1 MAQVTNDKDAP
12 LDDDIRLLG
21 RLLGDVVRDQH
32 GAATYELVERIRR
45 LAVGQRRRHSDDH
58 GELASLLHGLSTDQA
73 IPVIRAFSWF
83 SLLANIAEDV
93 HHVRRRSFHR
103 RAGSAAQPGSLVHAL
118 DRLRADGYDANQTSD
133 LLQRLCVSPVLTAH
147 PTEVRRKTVLDAQ
160 LEIARLLLERDRLDH
175 DHEDEA
181 EVEDN
186 LRLQI
191 LILWQ
196 TAILRLAKL
205 RVGDE
210 INESLRYYPLSLFDG
225 IVALHQDL
233 EREVVNRWPELAG
246 WHATP
251 VIRMGSWI
259 GGDRDGNPFVTADVL
274 HSAVHAQCTMALQH
288 HLRALHRLS
297 IGLSMSSRL
306 VNPTDALLVLAA
318 AGNDHSPFRQDEP
331 YRQAMRGMHARL
343 SATAHGILGTTDDAP
358 SHPVRAYNSTTELMD
373 DLDVV
378 AHSLCSHGAAPI
390 ARAQVEPVRRA
401 VELFGFHLC
410 ALDLRQNSDVHERV
424 VAELLATAC
433 VHPHYLSLSEAERVA
448 VLDAELSS
456 PRPLRVPTTL
466 SSPLLADELA
476 ILETAAAAIRRL
488 GPGAIPQYVISK
500 CDSVSD
506 VLEVAI
512 LLREV
517 GLLRINSHG
526 GYELDIDIVPLFE
539 TIGDLTAGGGTL
551 NAMLNQPRYR
561 ALVAARHHRQ
571 EVMIGYSDSTKDG
584 GYLAANWA
592 LYNGEAALLTAAQS
606 HQVHLRLF
614 HGRGGTVG
622 RGGGPSYEAILAQP
636 HGCVDG
642 ELRITEQGEVVAAK
656 FADKDLA
663 RRNLESLVAA
673 TLEATAFDTEQLGS
687 DGPGF
692 GAIVEALAGLAYQEY
707 RSLVYETPGFL
718 EVFRLITP
726 IAELAALNIGSRP
739 TSRTASTRIE
749 DLRAIPWVFSW
760 SQSRI
765 MLPGWYG
772 SGTAF
777 QRWAGA
783 DTSRADDL
791 RTLYARWPFFR
802 TVLSNMGMVLAKTDI
817 AIARRYGELVAHNP
831 TGTAVLERIINEH
844 TLTVQWLETITGQAL
859 LADNPSLARSIANR
873 FAYLDPLNHLQV
885 TLLDRYRAG
894 DTDPLLQRAIHLTI
908 NGLATGLRNSG

>member
-32 GAATYELVERIRR
+32 GQATYELVERIRR

-58 GELASLLHGLSTDQA
+58 GELAAVLHGLSTDQA

-118 DRLRADGYDANQTSD
+118 DRLRADGRDANETSD
-133 LLQRLCVSPVLTAH
+133 LLERLCVSPVLTAH

-160 LEIARLLLERDRLDH
+160 QEIARLLLERDRPDH
-175 DHEDEA
+175 ADD
-181 EVEDN
+181 VEDD

-233 EREVVNRWPELAG
+233 EREVGKRWPDLAG

-259 GGDRDGNPFVTADVL
+259 GGDRDGNPFVTAAVL
-274 HSAVHAQCTMALQH
+274 HSAIHAQCTMALQH
-288 HLRALHRLS
+288 HLRALHRLA

-306 VNPTDALLVLAA
+306 VNPTDALLALAI
-318 AGNDHSPFRQDEP
+318 AGHDDSPFRQDEP

-343 SATAHGILGTTDDAP
+343 SATAHRILESTDHEALP
-358 SHPVRAYNSTTELMD
+358 NHVRAYNTTTELMA

-378 AHSLCSHGAAPI
+378 AQSLHSHGAGPI

-410 ALDLRQNSDVHERV
+410 ALDLRQNSDVHEQV

-433 VHPHYLSLSEAERVA
+433 VNEHYLSLSETERVA

-456 PRPLRVPTTL
+456 PRPLRVPTTVP
-466 SSPLLADELA
+466 SPLLADELA

-506 VLEVAI
+506 VLEVAV

-517 GLLRINSHG
+517 GLLRINNHG
-526 GYELDIDIVPLFE
+526 AYELDIDIVPLFE
-539 TIGDLTAGGGTL
+539 TIGDLTAGGITL
-551 NAMLNQPRYR
+551 NAMLDQPKYR

-692 GAIVEALAGLAYQEY
+692 GAIVETLAGLACQEY
-707 RSLVYETPGFL
+707 RSLVYETPGFV

-739 TSRTASTRIE
+739 ASRKASTRIE

-772 SGTAF
+772 CGTAF
-777 QRWAGA
+777 QRWAGS
-783 DTSRADDL
+783 DTTRADDL
-791 RTLYARWPFFR
+791 RTLYNRWPFFR

-817 AIARRYGELVAHNP
+817 AIARRYGELVAHEP

-844 TLTVQWLETITGQAL
+844 TLTVQWLEIITGQAL

-885 TLLDRYRAG
+885 TLLERYRAG

>member
-1 MAQVTNDKDAP
+1 MAPVTNDKDAP

-21 RLLGDVVRDQH
+21 RLLGDVVRDHH
-32 GAATYELVERIRR
+32 GQATYELVERIRR

-58 GELASLLHGLSTDQA
+58 GELAALLHGLSTDEA

-103 RAGSAAQPGSLVHAL
+103 RAGSPAQPGSLVLAL
-118 DRLRADGYDANQTSD
+118 DRLRADGWDANETSA

-160 LEIARLLLERDRLDH
+160 QEIARLLLERDRLDH
-175 DHEDEA
+175 AD
-181 EVEDN
+181 EVEND

-233 EREVVNRWPELAG
+233 EREVANRWPALAG
-246 WHATP
+246 WHASP

-259 GGDRDGNPFVTADVL
+259 GGDRDGNPFVTAAVL
-274 HSAVHAQCTMALQH
+274 HGAVQAQCTMALQH
-288 HLRALHRLS
+288 HLRALHRLA

-306 VNPTDALLVLAA
+306 VNPTDALLALAV
-318 AGNDHSPFRQDEP
+318 AGHDNSPFRQDEP

-343 SATAHGILGTTDDAP
+343 SATAHCILGSTDDAP
-358 SHPVRAYNSTTELMD
+358 PHHVRAYDSTTELMA

-378 AHSLCSHGAAPI
+378 AHSLHSHGAGPI

-410 ALDLRQNSDVHERV
+410 ALDLRQNSDVHEQV

-433 VHPHYLSLSEAERVA
+433 VHQHYLSMSEAERVA

-456 PRPLRVPTTL
+456 PRPLRVPTTVP
-466 SSPLLADELA
+466 SPLMIDELA
-476 ILETAAAAIRRL
+476 ILETAAAAIRLL

-506 VLEVAI
+506 VLEVAV

-517 GLLRINSHG
+517 GLLRMNNHDA
-526 GYELDIDIVPLFE
+526 YELDIDIVPLFE
-539 TIGDLTAGGGTL
+539 TIADLTAGGDTL
-551 NAMLNQPRYR
+551 NAMLDQPRYR
-561 ALVAARHHRQ
+561 TLVAARHDCQ

-592 LYNGEAALLTAAQS
+592 LYNGEAALLTAARS
-606 HQVHLRLF
+606 HHVHLRLF

-642 ELRITEQGEVVAAK
+642 DLRITEQGEVVAAK

-692 GAIVEALAGLAYQEY
+692 GAIVEVLAGSACEEY
-707 RSLVYETPGFL
+707 RNLVYETPGFL
-718 EVFRLITP
+718 ETFRLITP
-726 IAELAALNIGSRP
+726 IVELAALNIGSRP
-739 TSRTASTRIE
+739 ASRKASTRIE

-777 QRWAGA
+777 QRWAGSDA
-783 DTSRADDL
+783 TRTDDL
-791 RTLYARWPFFR
+791 RTLYNRWPFFR

-817 AIARRYGELVAHNP
+817 AIARRYAELVAHDP
-831 TGTAVLERIINEH
+831 TGTAIVERIITEH
-844 TLTVQWLETITGQAL
+844 TLTVQWLETITGQPL

-885 TLLDRYRAG
+885 ALLERYRAG